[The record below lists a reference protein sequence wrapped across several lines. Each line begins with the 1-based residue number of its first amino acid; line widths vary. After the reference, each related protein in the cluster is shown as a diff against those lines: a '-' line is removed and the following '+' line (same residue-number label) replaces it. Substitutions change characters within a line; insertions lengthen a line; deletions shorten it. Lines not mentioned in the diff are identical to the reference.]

1 MAEYLVEC
9 NNDVL
14 KKMKCCSH
22 RANQTAKQV
31 LVIIIVT
38 ALNSYGGNTQNS
50 LGSHQAQH
58 EVGLAQHVKRT
69 TFGVPDFEDKISIVV
84 RLGYLERQGRT
95 SRYSPKLHNYNYPRS
110 RRSCLFP

>member
-1 MAEYLVEC
+1 
-9 NNDVL
+9 
-14 KKMKCCSH
+14 MKCCSH

-58 EVGLAQHVKRT
+58 EVGLAQHVVKRT
-69 TFGVPDFEDKISIVV
+69 TFGVPDFDDKISIVV
-84 RLGYLERQGRT
+84 RLGYLQRQGRT
-95 SRYSPKLHNYNYPRS
+95 SRYSPKLHNYKYPCS
-110 RRSCLFP
+110 RGSCLFP